1 MAAFKASKLVWSA
14 MRATAL
20 TMSPMVAACFSSS
33 TTMRTESNWRCAA
46 TPTLVIRPA
55 TSPLVRAISV
65 WQTSPLPVLRSAFCN
80 CRVIETP
87 TCWNAARDSCAAL
100 EASSAPAAIWS
111 LARFRSSAADDASA
125 MPEANCPVAAA
136 IRSAAC
142 CCLARVLAFLRC
154 ASASRAVTADDFP
167 SIETEVAW
175 KAAFLTS
182 AKGPFLLCWPFQ
194 SRSSVIFSGW
204 NSRSGEKCVRSAWT
218 RKRCVRMVVKSS

>member
-1 MAAFKASKLVWSA
+1 

-111 LARFRSSAADDASA
+111 LARFSSSAADDASA

-154 ASASRAVTADDFP
+154 ASASRAVTADDIPFVA
-167 SIETEVAW
+167 TEIDCM
-175 KAAFLTS
+175 AAFFTS
-182 AKGPFLLCWPFQ
+182 AIILYLSCWVFQ
-194 SRSSVIFSGW
+194 GRRATIFF
-204 NSRSGEKCVRSAWT
+204 RLEFAER
-218 RKRCVRMVVKSS
+218 